1 MLKITAGRLS
11 YANVTATLALVLS
24 MSGGAVAASH
34 YLINST
40 RQINPRVLK
49 RLRGNTGPP
58 GPPGAAAPTAQVG
71 LVVPS
76 GTPGA
81 RGEIGPAGTARA
93 FGAVTAAGLMT
104 GPSRNVA
111 AVSKVAEGKYCI
123 AASEPA
129 INPSNTLIVVA
140 FDASGTNG
148 GNALARTHPMNCPA
162 EQFEV
167 DTIVYRETG
176 TGILSEYHAEPFTF
190 TIP

>member
-1 MLKITAGRLS
+1 MFKIMGGRLS

-24 MSGGAVAASH
+24 MSGGALAANH

-49 RLRGNTGPP
+49 RLRGTTGPQGP
-58 GPPGAAAPTAQVG
+58 PGPATLAAQPGPAGPPGAAG
-71 LVVPS
+71 
-76 GTPGA
+76 GT
-81 RGEIGPAGTARA
+81 GPAGTARA
-93 FGAVTAAGLMT
+93 FGAVTAAGLVS

-111 AVSKVAEGKYCI
+111 TVTQVASGKYCI
-123 AASEPA
+123 ASSEPGVS
-129 INPSNTLIVVA
+129 PSNTLIVVA
-140 FDASGTNG
+140 LDASGTNG
-148 GNALARTHPMNCPA
+148 GNALARSHPVNCPA